1 MILQALYQYYEAM
14 LKAERIAAP
23 GLEEKP
29 IRWIIVIK
37 EDGSFVRIEDRK
49 DYNDKKSKGQNFLV
63 FQEIIKCR
71 CMSKRSIFGYRSIFS
86 LFFTVG

>member
-14 LKAERIAAP
+14 LKAGRIAAP

-37 EDGSFVRIEDRK
+37 EDGSFVRIESLGDP
-49 DYNDKKSKGQNFLV
+49 NDKKK
-63 FQEIIKCR
+63 
-71 CMSKRSIFGYRSIFS
+71 
-86 LFFTVG
+86 